1 MPFIIYLEVIYFS
14 KEIVYTRRPWSG
26 YSWEYIYR
34 PPPSALLA
42 IVVRAVAGQNFSI
55 KQKNK

>member
-14 KEIVYTRRPWSG
+14 KEIVCTRRPWSG

-34 PPPSALLA
+34 PPALLA
-42 IVVRAVAGQNFSI
+42 IVLRAVADQNFSV
-55 KQKNK
+55 KQTNK